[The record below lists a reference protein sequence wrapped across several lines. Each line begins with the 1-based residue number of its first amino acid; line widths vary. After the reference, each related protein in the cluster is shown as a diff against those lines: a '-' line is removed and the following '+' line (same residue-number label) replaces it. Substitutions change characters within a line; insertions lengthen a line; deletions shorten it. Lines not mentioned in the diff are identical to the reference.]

1 MAERITVKHVCI
13 YCDYNTE
20 DKEQSDLH
28 MQEKHPE
35 IYQLMQEYL
44 KAKTPEEKAEAF
56 EKARIYKSQHGRFHK
71 YLPK

>member
-1 MAERITVKHVCI
+1 
-13 YCDYNTE
+13 
-20 DKEQSDLH
+20 